1 MSGYSITEL
10 VKANKTQAHIEA
22 FFTTKGKNL
31 YAIFPSYSPQLRIRN
46 FKPATGTVV
55 SILGSKKSLALKR
68 VGNDCIIDA
77 SQIHPGD
84 ITGEL
89 FVVKMGNAL

>member
-1 MSGYSITEL
+1 MAGYSITEL

-31 YAIFPSYSPQLRIRN
+31 YAIFPSYSTQLRIRN
-46 FKPATGTVV
+46 FKPAAGAVA
-55 SILGSKKSLALKR
+55 SILGSKKSLVLKR
-68 VGNDCIIDA
+68 VGNDCVIDA

-84 ITGEL
+84 TSGEL
-89 FVVKMGNAL
+89 FTVKLANAL